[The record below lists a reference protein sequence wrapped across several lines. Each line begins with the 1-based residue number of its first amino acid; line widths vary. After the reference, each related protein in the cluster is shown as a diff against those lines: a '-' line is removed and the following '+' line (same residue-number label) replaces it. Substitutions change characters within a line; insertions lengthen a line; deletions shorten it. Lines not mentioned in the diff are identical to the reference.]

1 MEYLIL
7 NLEGVIVDLVYE
19 GAVTKTKPTRS
30 RLDPFEGGLFCAFLI
45 FQNGVF
51 LSVIVNEFKFAYLVC
66 LSVLHNPAPI
76 SQLIPGADPLMQIPV
91 RMSALAHLSQRH
103 YQPRPRTEAS
113 ARKVSPSDDFAR
125 SRIDR

>member
-1 MEYLIL
+1 M

-76 SQLIPGADPLMQIPV
+76 SQLIPVAVSQHLIGSSCKRLVEDRPQNLPLAV
-91 RMSALAHLSQRH
+91 NLNGGG
-103 YQPRPRTEAS
+103 AS
-113 ARKVSPSDDFAR
+113 ATPQAQTL
-125 SRIDR
+125 